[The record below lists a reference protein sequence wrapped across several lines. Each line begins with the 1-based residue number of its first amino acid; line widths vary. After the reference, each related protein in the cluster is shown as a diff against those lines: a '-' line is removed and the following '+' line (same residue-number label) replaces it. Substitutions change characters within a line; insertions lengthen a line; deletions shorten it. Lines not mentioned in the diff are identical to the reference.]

1 MERPGPDPLEAPGE
15 EPGLSRP
22 TLALLVSGGVA
33 AVSIL
38 LAAIA
43 GGPYLDF
50 SSLNPWIAVFAVAAF
65 GVLFAVPF
73 ASERLLRA
81 AHPERE
87 EHWERA
93 MLIWC
98 GVATA
103 ALVLGVA
110 LVLAGG
116 FDPGESLADA
126 IGLLLAIEA
135 GMVVATI
142 VVWVLSD

>member
-1 MERPGPDPLEAPGE
+1 VEQGHDPLEAPGE
-15 EPGLSRP
+15 DPGLSRP
-22 TLALLVSGGVA
+22 TLALLGCGGVA
-33 AVSIL
+33 VASIL
-38 LAAIA
+38 LAALS
-43 GGPYLDF
+43 GGPYLDL
-50 SSLNPWIAVFAVAAF
+50 SSLNAWVAVFAVAAF
-65 GVLFAVPF
+65 GALFAVPF

-93 MLIWC
+93 MLIWG

-110 LVLAGG
+110 LAATGG
-116 FDPGESLADA
+116 FSPGASLADA
-126 IGLLLAIEA
+126 VGLLLAIEA
-135 GMVVATI
+135 GMVVATL